1 MIESQSMANI
11 ERDLALLRRLQ
22 VFRAVVERGGVGDA
36 ARALSISQPAVST
49 HVRNLEAELGASL
62 FRRTGRKLVVNERGA
77 ELLSVLPKGFWELR
91 KTLNSAR
98 EVAGAVNSPLR
109 FGFSAPQTAL
119 EAAQLFRKQDATTR
133 LDLRVANTADLFEA
147 LDSYQLDI
155 IMIGLDHPAPD
166 YACQFFKRQH
176 VSVML
181 PRDHR
186 LARDKDISLKHLAQL
201 PLVLRESGSFT
212 RKVLLA
218 AFETA
223 GLSPQIAFE
232 VATREAVAEAV
243 RRGFGVGPVLNEE
256 AERSPELALLSVED
270 RTIHSSDYLVCHK
283 DSMRYGPIRRFL
295 QATSVPQSRQASEPG
310 HTENS

>member
-1 MIESQSMANI
+1 MVESQSMSHI

-22 VFRAVVERGGVGDA
+22 VFRAVVEQGGVGDA

-49 HVRNLEAELGASL
+49 HVRNLEAELGTSL
-62 FRRTGRKLVVNERGA
+62 FRRTGRKLVVNDRGA
-77 ELLSVLPKGFWELR
+77 DLLSVLPKGLWELR

-119 EAAQLFRKQDATTR
+119 EAAQLFREQDATTR

-147 LDSYQLDI
+147 LDSYQLDV
-155 IMIGLDHPAPD
+155 IMIGLDRPAPG

-181 PRDHR
+181 PCDHR
-186 LARDKDISLKHLAQL
+186 LAGQSDISLNQLARL

-223 GLSPQIAFE
+223 GLTPNIAFE

-243 RRGFGVGPVLNEE
+243 RRGFGVGPVLSEE
-256 AERSPELALLSVED
+256 AERSPDLTLLSLQG
-270 RTIHSSDYLVCHK
+270 RTIHSDDFLVCHT
-283 DSMRYGPIRRFL
+283 DSMRYGPIRRFF
-295 QATSVPQSRQASEPG
+295 QATSGTQPRATDAADPRP
-310 HTENS
+310 